1 MKLSIIAPCKN
12 EEGNVKKLY
21 SKFKDCLKD
30 IKYEVIF
37 IDDGSDDKTL
47 EYLKELY
54 EEDMLHVKVLSFSR
68 NFKKEAA
75 MLAGLEHASGEYT
88 CIIDSDLQQN
98 PGYLLDM
105 LTFLDK
111 NPEYDEVAMVM
122 QKRNSDSK
130 LMALCKN
137 IFYKLMDTITD
148 VHFEKSAS
156 DFRMFRTN
164 VRESVISLQEKNRFS
179 KGIFAWV
186 GYKVK
191 YMPYVVEPRTY
202 GKSEFGFVSSIK
214 YAFDGIFAFST
225 HPLKIA
231 YMCSIL
237 TFVAFFVYLIFMFI
251 FTLYN
256 GTSAII
262 FVILFMFAILFLL
275 VGILGSY
282 LARIYCETQDRPKYV
297 IKEKFGFTDKNI
309 L

>member
-1 MKLSIIAPCKN
+1 MKNYKR
-12 EEGNVKKLY
+12 
-21 SKFKDCLKD
+21 
-30 IKYEVIF
+30 
-37 IDDGSDDKTL
+37 
-47 EYLKELY
+47 
-54 EEDMLHVKVLSFSR
+54 VL
-68 NFKKEAA
+68 
-75 MLAGLEHASGEYT
+75 
-88 CIIDSDLQQN
+88 I
-98 PGYLLDM
+98 
-105 LTFLDK
+105 
-111 NPEYDEVAMVM
+111 
-122 QKRNSDSK
+122 
-130 LMALCKN
+130 
-137 IFYKLMDTITD
+137 ITD

-156 DFRMFRTN
+156 DFRMFRAN
-164 VRESVISLQEKNRFS
+164 VRESIISLQEKNRFS

-191 YMPYVVEPRTY
+191 YMPYVVEPRAS

-262 FVILFMFAILFLL
+262 LVILFMFAILFLL